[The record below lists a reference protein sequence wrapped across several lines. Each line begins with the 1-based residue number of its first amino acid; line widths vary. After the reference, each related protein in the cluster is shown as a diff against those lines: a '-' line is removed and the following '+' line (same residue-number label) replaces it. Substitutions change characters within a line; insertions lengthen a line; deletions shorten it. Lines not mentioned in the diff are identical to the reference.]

1 MRHPETGNLKELGF
15 INTVDLVDLVDQNE
29 FIGNKFVLLSF
40 FLLNIAR

>member
-15 INTVDLVDLVDQNE
+15 INTVDLVDQNE